1 MQPPDP
7 IRSFRDTLLRQTVA
21 WCRERSP
28 FYRERLAGLDE
39 FDGVASLP
47 RVPVLLRKDVV
58 DHHEAIRCDPSLPS
72 AVQHTT
78 GTTGRF
84 LQLYRSAA
92 EQDFIW
98 RFFAAQLDASPA
110 AGIRPLHMSLANAYH
125 GALIGMP
132 SRAYVLSV
140 GVHDRAQASQA
151 RGVLER
157 TYDLPGVEPRVS
169 VLTGTERMVM
179 ALTAYLLA
187 EGVRLAESPVRTI
200 ALFGGHVPVAR
211 KRLLASLWGGVQ
223 IKDCYSLTE
232 MFGGA
237 RECGVGGPWLFD
249 PHVVPEVVH
258 PRTFA
263 PVHEGVGV
271 LLLSSLYPFVQ
282 QMPLLRYLT
291 GDLVE
296 VVAGPDAPGGLQ
308 VRYVGRMPRS
318 ILDLGGELE
327 ADAVRPLL
335 LSAPLY
341 EELLAIPDIAITPRF
356 ADLRLGPELELTGD
370 LHYAVQHE
378 PAADGAPERITL
390 RLGLRYAPW
399 MYPERVAELVRRL
412 VQALFRHHPHL
423 ARRCTEGSLE
433 LRVRPAPATDVPPH
447 DSK

>member
-1 MQPPDP
+1 MQALDP
-7 IRSFRDTLLRQTVA
+7 IQSFRDTLLRQTVA

-28 FYRERLAGLDE
+28 FYRERLAGLED
-39 FDGVASLP
+39 FDGLDSLP

-58 DHHEAIRCDPSLPS
+58 DNHEAIRCDPSLPS
-72 AVQHTT
+72 AIQHTT

-92 EQDFIW
+92 EQDYIW
-98 RFFAAQLDASPA
+98 RFFAAQLGATPA
-110 AGIRPLHMSLANAYH
+110 VGVRPLHMTLANAYH

-157 TYDLPGVEPRVS
+157 TYDLPGVEPRIS

-187 EGVRLAESPVRTI
+187 EGFPLTKTSVRTI

-211 KRLLASLWGGVQ
+211 KRLLASLWGGSVQ
-223 IKDCYSLTE
+223 IKDHYSLTE

-237 RECGVGGPWLFD
+237 RECGLGGPWIFD
-249 PHVVPEVVH
+249 PHIVPEVVH

-263 PVHEGVGV
+263 PVREGGVGV
-271 LLLSSLYPFVQ
+271 LLLSGLYPFVQ
-282 QMPLLRYLT
+282 QMPLLRYFT

-296 VVAGPDAPGGLQ
+296 VVTGPDAPGGLQ

-318 ILDLGGELE
+318 ILDLEGDE
-327 ADAVRPLL
+327 VRPLL
-335 LSAPLY
+335 LSGPLY
-341 EELLAIPDIAITPRF
+341 EELLALPDIAITPRF
-356 ADLRLGPELELTGD
+356 IDLQLGSGLDLTGD
-370 LHYAVQHE
+370 LHYAVEHE
-378 PAADGAPERITL
+378 PAADKTPERITL

-423 ARRCTEGSLE
+423 ARRCTEGSLS
-433 LRVRPAPATDVPPH
+433 LRVRPAPAADVPTH